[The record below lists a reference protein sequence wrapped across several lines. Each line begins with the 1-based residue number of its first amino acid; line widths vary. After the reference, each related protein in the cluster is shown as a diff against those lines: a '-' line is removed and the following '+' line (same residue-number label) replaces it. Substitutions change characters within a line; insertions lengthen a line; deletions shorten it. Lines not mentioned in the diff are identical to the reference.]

1 MLPDTLTSSTIAHC
15 MVGYINSV
23 LLLQVSYLA
32 VLCRVDLP
40 SDFRHLDKKNST
52 GDALLIFHI
61 KNTTGITVD
70 L

>member
-1 MLPDTLTSSTIAHC
+1 
-15 MVGYINSV
+15 MVGYINSI
-23 LLLQVSYLA
+23 LLLQVSHLT
-32 VLCRVDLP
+32 VLCQVDLP

-52 GDALLIFHI
+52 GGALLMFRI